1 MSNYQN
7 YLEEKSLIESVTKL
21 SNTATFT
28 KKQLDSLEKRF
39 GSIKAIDPLSSNY
52 KQFRQTIEDFPD
64 QILKQIIDRKIKFV
78 SGLAQNTLNRRKK

>member
-28 KKQLDSLEKRF
+28 KKQLDSLEKQF
-39 GSIKAIDPLSSNY
+39 GAVKGIDPLNPNY
-52 KQFRQTIEDFPD
+52 NQFRQTIEDFPD